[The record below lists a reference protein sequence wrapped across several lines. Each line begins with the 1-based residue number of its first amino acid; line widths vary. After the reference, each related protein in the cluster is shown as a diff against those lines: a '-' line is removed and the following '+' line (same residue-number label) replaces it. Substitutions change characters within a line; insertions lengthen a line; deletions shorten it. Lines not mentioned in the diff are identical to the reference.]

1 MISFESHIKGTKP
14 VVVDFSATWCQPC
27 KLMEPVLHELKEK
40 VGDRA
45 TILKLDVDK
54 SPFYTEL
61 YNIHSV
67 PTLLIFKEGEI
78 IWRKSGITPAHEILE
93 QLKWHIS

>member
-1 MISFESHIKGTKP
+1 MISFESHINGAKP

-40 VGDRA
+40 LGDRA

-61 YNIHSV
+61 YNIQSV
-67 PTLLIFKEGEI
+67 PTLLIFKDGEI